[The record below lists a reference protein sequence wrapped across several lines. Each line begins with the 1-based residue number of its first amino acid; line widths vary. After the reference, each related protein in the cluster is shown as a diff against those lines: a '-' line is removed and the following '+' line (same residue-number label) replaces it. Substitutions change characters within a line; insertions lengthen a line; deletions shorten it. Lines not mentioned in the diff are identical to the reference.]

1 MTIVIAN
8 SNPIHAS
15 LEERLKE
22 KYHIF
27 CVHRKEELTKNFLD
41 NIRPRFIF
49 FPHWSYLIP
58 AEIFESY
65 ECILFHMTDLPYGR
79 GGSPLQ
85 NLIALGHQNTQ
96 ISALRVEAGI
106 DAGPVYLKEPLSLLG
121 TAEEIFLRL
130 GRKVELMIDKIIKE
144 EPAPFP
150 QNGEVVFFKRRKP
163 AESSLEYSRIS
174 DLEKLY
180 DHIRML
186 DAEGYP
192 KAFLEFER
200 FRFEFSRASLKKDG
214 IIADVRITKK

>member
-15 LEERLKE
+15 LEDRLKE

-27 CVHRKEELTKNFLD
+27 CVHRKEELTKAFLD

-96 ISALRVEAGI
+96 VSALRVEVGI

-130 GRKVELMIDKIIKE
+130 GKKVELMIDKIIQE
-144 EPAPFP
+144 EPAPLP
-150 QNGEVVFFKRRKP
+150 QSGEAVFFKRRKP
-163 AESSLEYSRIS
+163 AESSLEYSRIA

-186 DAEGYP
+186 DSEGYP
-192 KAFLEFER
+192 KAFLEFEC